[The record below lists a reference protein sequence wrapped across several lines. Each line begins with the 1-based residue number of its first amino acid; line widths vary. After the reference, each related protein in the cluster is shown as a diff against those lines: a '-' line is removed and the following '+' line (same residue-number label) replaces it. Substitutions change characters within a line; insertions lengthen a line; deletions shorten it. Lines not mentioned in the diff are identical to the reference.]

1 MDTRTKIAAAGA
13 GAALVA
19 ASLWFL
25 PSGEQPAP
33 AEQNRVQASYSQIPW
48 DALPPTDLP
57 ATDLGGESIGTTDL
71 AAANLSASELSAN
84 AISADT
90 VGTTDVGI
98 SALVSTDFV
107 LTTGFALAP
116 KEVQS
121 ALLAATPLAR
131 AQLVARA
138 IETQALATKAVSSTD
153 LPPEVR
159 LNKLASILWLKE
171 MLKESPDD
179 QVAGKYRALFSVSK
193 SRAPAQATAQP
204 PFVKGTIYWTA
215 KPDYDLSKLSFPVID
230 VDPKYGPYAN
240 YDFATWA
247 QKISADQPAQVV
259 IGWGNGIN
267 NFEKPD
273 TAQYREY
280 MTQIRAVVRVVREVS
295 PHTFIWITAFYGP
308 SATGEAT
315 YKTWMQHVS
324 RLGDGIALFNV
335 AYWAAV
341 PQFAA
346 IRRQVQQD
354 CGGKP
359 VFLLGF
365 YGYKCFFPESV
376 KPRDFEERMMKAE
389 QAARDAGFAG
399 FVRVER

>member
-25 PSGEQPAP
+25 PTGDRPMPET
-33 AEQNRVQASYSQIPW
+33 QNRAQASYSQIPW
-48 DALPPTDLP
+48 DALPPMDLP
-57 ATDLGGESIGTTDL
+57 TTDLGGESIGVTD
-71 AAANLSASELSAN
+71 LSASEISAN
-84 AISADT
+84 SIESSNVSA
-90 VGTTDVGI
+90 VNVE
-98 SALVSTDFV
+98 SSNLASTDFV
-107 LTTGFALAP
+107 SSLGLALAP
-116 KEVQS
+116 GDVQS

-131 AQLVARA
+131 AQLLARV
-138 IETQALATKAVSSTD
+138 IETQALAAKSVSSTD

-159 LNKLASILWLKE
+159 LNKLASMLWLKE

-179 QVAGKYRALFSVSK
+179 QVAAKYRTLFSVAKSK
-193 SRAPAQATAQP
+193 NSVEKATQP
-204 PFVKGTIYWTA
+204 PFVTGTIYWTG
-215 KPDYDLSKLSFPVID
+215 KPDYDLSKLPFPVID

-240 YDFATWA
+240 YDFATWV
-247 QKISADQPAQVV
+247 QKIAADQPAQVV

-267 NFEKPD
+267 NFEKQD

-308 SATGEAT
+308 GATGEAT
-315 YKTWMQHVS
+315 YKTWMQHVGK
-324 RLGDGIALFNV
+324 LGDGIALFNV
-335 AYWAAV
+335 AYWQAV

-346 IRRQVQQD
+346 IRRQVQRD
-354 CGGKP
+354 SGGRP

-376 KPRDFEERMMKAE
+376 KPKDFEARMVIAE
-389 QAARDAGFAG
+389 QAARDAGFSG